1 MTHGVSMQL
10 LWMSKCSIIQYAMSR
25 HACKNKKLSG
35 LDQNQNVLDISTFG
49 TFPRNWKKMEEHKV
63 TRKKKIQATWIFNV
77 MKKCA
82 RFLFYKEVVKKVVLD
97 GP

>member
-1 MTHGVSMQL
+1 MRCRVTPG
-10 LWMSKCSIIQYAMSR
+10 
-25 HACKNKKLSG
+25 KNKKLSG

-49 TFPRNWKKMEEHKV
+49 TFPGNQKKMEEHKV
-63 TRKKKIQATWIFNV
+63 THRKKKIWATWVFNV

-82 RFLFYKEVVKKVVLD
+82 RFFYKEVVKKVVLD